1 MLCLAGLVLAGCQS
15 ASGLREYVPQIVT
28 PYRIDI
34 QQGNF
39 ITQDMVEKL
48 QAGQTKDQ
56 VRFILGTPM
65 LTSVFHGARWDYIFR
80 SAKGWNEA
88 ETRRL
93 TVFFD
98 PQERLEKWEAIDVPP
113 PMDAVAAQPGGVS
126 VPAEDKR
133 SFLDRLLGR
142 GEAPAPV
149 AAPAATAATAAAAS
163 APAPVPAPAAVQG
176 ASNVQVASA
185 EQAAP
190 VAAPAAAPAAQP
202 AAQATTEA
210 SENKPGLFGRMFG
223 WMRPGT
229 AAAGAAAATAAAA
242 PTPAPAVPD
251 VAPAVAI
258 PAPAPTAVSEVA
270 PPVAVAQAVTAPAP
284 APEPAPEPAAPPPSP
299 APAAVAAPAPAATV
313 AAAPVPS
320 AAAAAQA
327 SAPTPADITA
337 AVEQWRSAWAT
348 KDVAAYLASYAP
360 DFKPAGMTRARWE
373 AQRRERIGK
382 PSFIV
387 VKVVEPQITLVGD
400 KGAVAVFTQQ
410 YESDT
415 FKEAGRKTLVL
426 GNFGGKWLIRDETFK
441 AQ

>member
-15 ASGLREYVPQIVT
+15 AAGLREYVPQIVT

-39 ITQDMVEKL
+39 ITQDMVDKL
-48 QAGQTKDQ
+48 EVGQTKDQ

-65 LTSVFHGARWDYIFR
+65 LTSVFHAARWDYIFR
-80 SAKGWNEA
+80 SAKGWNDP

-93 TVFFD
+93 TIFFD
-98 PQERLEKWEAIDVPP
+98 ARERLQKWEAIDVPP
-113 PMDAVAAQPGGVS
+113 AMDAVAQPGGVS

-133 SFLDRLLGR
+133 SFLARLLGR
-142 GEAPAPV
+142 GEAPVPAATPAASPSPSAAPAASSAPVPTPVTPAPAAVVGASNVQIASAEPAAPAAPPVAAPATKPAAPNAPASTENKPGLLGRMFGWMLPGAAAGTAAAPAEVPAPVAAASPAPASAPAPAPATPPAVAPVPSATTVAEAPAPTAVAQAITEPAPAAPPPTPVAVPVAPPAPV
-149 AAPAATAATAAAAS
+149 AAPA
-163 APAPVPAPAAVQG
+163 
-176 ASNVQVASA
+176 
-185 EQAAP
+185 
-190 VAAPAAAPAAQP
+190 VAAPAASAPSP
-202 AAQATTEA
+202 
-210 SENKPGLFGRMFG
+210 SDV
-223 WMRPGT
+223 T
-229 AAAGAAAATAAAA
+229 AA
-242 PTPAPAVPD
+242 
-251 VAPAVAI
+251 I
-258 PAPAPTAVSEVA
+258 
-270 PPVAVAQAVTAPAP
+270 
-284 APEPAPEPAAPPPSP
+284 
-299 APAAVAAPAPAATV
+299 
-313 AAAPVPS
+313 
-320 AAAAAQA
+320 
-327 SAPTPADITA
+327 
-337 AVEQWRSAWAT
+337 EQWRSAWAT

-360 DFKPAGMTRARWE
+360 DFKPTGMTRARWE

-387 VKVVEPQITLVGD
+387 VKVVDPQITLVGD